1 MTNYACVKNIVS
13 LEIDVS
19 EKIDKENLKDFAFT
33 SLKLNNKNFSKN
45 DLIYINYIEEL
56 KQYQILLS
64 TNAHKYLFFQIFE
77 LFYDKEIKGLDLYLG
92 DDFFCLY
99 KDGLFYYYQA
109 IEISLSID
117 DFLEFINRKFNSKI
131 NNYIKI
137 EKDYLG
143 ELKEKY
149 LLKNTK
155 TTLKN
160 INIKND
166 NSFKFYLVYI
176 FLLLFS
182 SLYFYFNY
190 TDFFHKEEVVINEAL
205 HFEKLKNEYLF
216 VSVEN
221 DLNDI
226 LKNIKLYNLDL
237 VLFEYK
243 QNNIKLTLASKNKE
257 DLYQFLKEYKETLIS
272 SSILFDENKKIYE
285 MVAYAKSIK

>member
-33 SLKLNNKNFSKN
+33 SLKLNNKNFSNN

-64 TNAHKYLFFQIFE
+64 TNAHKYLLFQIFE

-137 EKDYLG
+137 EKDYLE

-190 TDFFHKEEVVINEAL
+190 TDFFHKEEVVINEEL
-205 HFEKLKNEYLF
+205 HFEKLKNDYLF
-216 VSVEN
+216 ASVEN

-226 LKNIKLYNLDL
+226 FKNIKLYNLDL

-272 SSILFDENKKIYE
+272 SSILFDENKKTYE

>member
-137 EKDYLG
+137 EKDYLE

-155 TTLKN
+155 TILKN

-190 TDFFHKEEVVINEAL
+190 TDFFHKEEVVINEEL
-205 HFEKLKNEYLF
+205 HFEKLKNDYLF

-226 LKNIKLYNLDL
+226 FKNIKLYNLDL

-257 DLYQFLKEYKETLIS
+257 VLYQFLKEYKETLIS
-272 SSILFDENKKIYE
+272 SSILFDENKKTYE

>member
-33 SLKLNNKNFSKN
+33 SLTLNNKNFSNN
-45 DLIYINYIEEL
+45 DLVYINYIEEL
-56 KQYQILLS
+56 KQYQIILS
-64 TNAHKYLFFQIFE
+64 TNAHKYLLFQIFE
-77 LFYDKEIKGLDLYLG
+77 LFYDKETKGLDLYLG

-137 EKDYLG
+137 EKDYLE

-182 SLYFYFNY
+182 FLYFYFNY
-190 TDFFHKEEVVINEAL
+190 TDFFHKEEGVINEEL
-205 HFEKLKNEYLF
+205 HFEKLKNDYLF

-226 LKNIKLYNLDL
+226 LKNIKIYNLDL
-237 VLFEYK
+237 VLLEYK

-257 DLYQFLKEYKETLIS
+257 NLYQFLKEYKENLIS
-272 SSILFDENKKIYE
+272 SSILFDENKKTYE

>member
-33 SLKLNNKNFSKN
+33 SLILNNKNFSKN

-137 EKDYLG
+137 EKDYLE

-155 TTLKN
+155 TILKN

-190 TDFFHKEEVVINEAL
+190 TDFFHKEEVVINEEL
-205 HFEKLKNEYLF
+205 HFEKLKNDYLF
-216 VSVEN
+216 ASVEN

-226 LKNIKLYNLDL
+226 FKNIKLYNLDL

-272 SSILFDENKKIYE
+272 SSILFDENKKTYE

>member
-56 KQYQILLS
+56 KQYQILLI
-64 TNAHKYLFFQIFE
+64 TNNHKYLLFQIFE

-99 KDGLFYYYQA
+99 KDGLFYYYQS

-137 EKDYLG
+137 EKDYLE

-190 TDFFHKEEVVINEAL
+190 TDFFHKEEVVINEEL
-205 HFEKLKNEYLF
+205 HFEKLKNDYLF
-216 VSVEN
+216 ASVEN

-226 LKNIKLYNLDL
+226 FKNIKLYNLDL

-272 SSILFDENKKIYE
+272 SSILFDENKKTYE

>member
-19 EKIDKENLKDFAFT
+19 ERIDKENLKDFAFT
-33 SLKLNNKNFSKN
+33 SLTLNNKNFSNN

-56 KQYQILLS
+56 KQYQILLI
-64 TNAHKYLFFQIFE
+64 TNNHKYLLFQIFE
-77 LFYDKEIKGLDLYLG
+77 LFYDKETKGLDLYLG

-99 KDGLFYYYQA
+99 KDGLFYYYQT
-109 IEISLSID
+109 IEMSLSID

-131 NNYIKI
+131 NNYIRI
-137 EKDYLG
+137 EKDYL
-143 ELKEKY
+143 EKLKEKY
-149 LLKNTK
+149 LFKNIK

-166 NSFKFYLVYI
+166 NSFKIYLLYI

-190 TDFFHKEEVVINEAL
+190 TDFYEKEELVINEEL
-205 HFEKLKNEYLF
+205 HFEKLKNDYLF

-226 LKNIKLYNLDL
+226 LKNIKIYNLDL
-237 VLFEYK
+237 VLLEYK

-257 DLYQFLKEYKETLIS
+257 NLYQFLKEYKENLIS
-272 SSILFDENKKIYE
+272 SSILFDENKKTYE

>member
-137 EKDYLG
+137 EKDYLE

-155 TTLKN
+155 TILKN

-190 TDFFHKEEVVINEAL
+190 TDFFHKEEVVINEEL
-205 HFEKLKNEYLF
+205 HFEKLKNDYLF

-226 LKNIKLYNLDL
+226 LLGRKE
-237 VLFEYK
+237 FG
-243 QNNIKLTLASKNKE
+243 QRAHSHLA
-257 DLYQFLKEYKETLIS
+257 T
-272 SSILFDENKKIYE
+272 
-285 MVAYAKSIK
+285 

>member
-33 SLKLNNKNFSKN
+33 SLKLNNKNFSNN

-56 KQYQILLS
+56 KQYQILLI
-64 TNAHKYLFFQIFE
+64 TNNHKYLLFQIFE

-137 EKDYLG
+137 EKDYLE

-190 TDFFHKEEVVINEAL
+190 TDFFHKEEVVINEEL
-205 HFEKLKNEYLF
+205 HFEKLKNDYLF

-226 LKNIKLYNLDL
+226 FKNIKLYNLDL

-257 DLYQFLKEYKETLIS
+257 NLYQFLKEYKETLIS
-272 SSILFDENKKIYE
+272 SSILFDENKKTYE

>member
-33 SLKLNNKNFSKN
+33 SLILNNKNFSKN

-137 EKDYLG
+137 EKDYLE

-155 TTLKN
+155 TILKN

-190 TDFFHKEEVVINEAL
+190 TDFFHKEEVVINEEL
-205 HFEKLKNEYLF
+205 HFEKLKNDYLF
-216 VSVEN
+216 ASVEN

-226 LKNIKLYNLDL
+226 FKNIKLYNLDL

-257 DLYQFLKEYKETLIS
+257 NLYQFLKEYKETLIS
-272 SSILFDENKKIYE
+272 SSILFDENKKTYE

>member
-33 SLKLNNKNFSKN
+33 SLILNNKNFSKN

-64 TNAHKYLFFQIFE
+64 TNAHKYLLFQIFE
-77 LFYDKEIKGLDLYLG
+77 LFYDKETKGLDLYLG

-99 KDGLFYYYQA
+99 NDGLFYYYQA

-137 EKDYLG
+137 EKDYLE

-155 TTLKN
+155 TILKN

-190 TDFFHKEEVVINEAL
+190 TDFFHKEEVVINEEL
-205 HFEKLKNEYLF
+205 HFEKLKNDYLF
-216 VSVEN
+216 ASVEN

-226 LKNIKLYNLDL
+226 FKNIKLYNLDL

-257 DLYQFLKEYKETLIS
+257 NLYQFLKEYKETLIS
-272 SSILFDENKKIYE
+272 SSILFDENKKTYE

>member
-33 SLKLNNKNFSKN
+33 SLTLNNKNFSNN

-56 KQYQILLS
+56 KQYQILLI
-64 TNAHKYLFFQIFE
+64 TNNHKYLLFQIFE
-77 LFYDKEIKGLDLYLG
+77 LFYDKETRGLDLYLG

-137 EKDYLG
+137 EKDYLE

-149 LLKNTK
+149 LLKNIK
-155 TTLKN
+155 ITLKN

-190 TDFFHKEEVVINEAL
+190 TDFYEKEEVVINEEL
-205 HFEKLKNEYLF
+205 HFEKLKNDYLF
-216 VSVEN
+216 ISVEN

-226 LKNIKLYNLDL
+226 LKNIKIYNLDL
-237 VLFEYK
+237 VLLEYK

-257 DLYQFLKEYKETLIS
+257 NLYQFLKEYKENLIS
-272 SSILFDENKKIYE
+272 SSILFDENKKTYE

>member
-33 SLKLNNKNFSKN
+33 SLKLNNKNFSNN

-137 EKDYLG
+137 EKDYLE

-155 TTLKN
+155 TILKN

-190 TDFFHKEEVVINEAL
+190 TDFFHKEEVVINEEL
-205 HFEKLKNEYLF
+205 HFEKLKNDYLF
-216 VSVEN
+216 ASVEN

-226 LKNIKLYNLDL
+226 FKNIKLYNLDL

-257 DLYQFLKEYKETLIS
+257 NLYQFLKEYKETLIS
-272 SSILFDENKKIYE
+272 SSILFDENKKTYE

>member
-33 SLKLNNKNFSKN
+33 SLILNNKNFSKN

-137 EKDYLG
+137 EKAYLE

-155 TTLKN
+155 TILKN

-190 TDFFHKEEVVINEAL
+190 TDFFHKEEVVINEEL
-205 HFEKLKNEYLF
+205 HFEKLKNDYLF

-272 SSILFDENKKIYE
+272 SSILFDENKKTYE

>member
-33 SLKLNNKNFSKN
+33 SLILNNKNFSKN

-77 LFYDKEIKGLDLYLG
+77 LFYDKETKGLDLYLG

-137 EKDYLG
+137 EKDYLE

-190 TDFFHKEEVVINEAL
+190 TDFFHKEEVVINEEL
-205 HFEKLKNEYLF
+205 HFEKLKNDYLF

-226 LKNIKLYNLDL
+226 FKNIKLYNLDL

-257 DLYQFLKEYKETLIS
+257 VLYQFLKEYKETLIS
-272 SSILFDENKKIYE
+272 SSILFDENKKTYE

>member
-117 DFLEFINRKFNSKI
+117 DF
-131 NNYIKI
+131 
-137 EKDYLG
+137 
-143 ELKEKY
+143 
-149 LLKNTK
+149 
-155 TTLKN
+155 
-160 INIKND
+160 
-166 NSFKFYLVYI
+166 
-176 FLLLFS
+176 
-182 SLYFYFNY
+182 
-190 TDFFHKEEVVINEAL
+190 
-205 HFEKLKNEYLF
+205 
-216 VSVEN
+216 
-221 DLNDI
+221 
-226 LKNIKLYNLDL
+226 
-237 VLFEYK
+237 
-243 QNNIKLTLASKNKE
+243 
-257 DLYQFLKEYKETLIS
+257 
-272 SSILFDENKKIYE
+272 
-285 MVAYAKSIK
+285 

>member
-1 MTNYACVKNIVS
+1 MTNYACVKNIIS

-33 SLKLNNKNFSKN
+33 SLKLNNKNFSNN

-137 EKDYLG
+137 EKDYLE

-155 TTLKN
+155 TILKN

-190 TDFFHKEEVVINEAL
+190 TDFFRKEEVVINEEL
-205 HFEKLKNEYLF
+205 HFEKLKNDYLF

-226 LKNIKLYNLDL
+226 FKNIKLYNLDL

-257 DLYQFLKEYKETLIS
+257 NLYQFLKEYKETLIS
-272 SSILFDENKKIYE
+272 SSILFDENKKTYE

>member
-33 SLKLNNKNFSKN
+33 SLKLNNKNFSNN

-137 EKDYLG
+137 EKDYLE

-190 TDFFHKEEVVINEAL
+190 TDFFHKEEVVINEEL
-205 HFEKLKNEYLF
+205 HFEKLKNDYLF

-226 LKNIKLYNLDL
+226 FKNIKLYNLDL

-257 DLYQFLKEYKETLIS
+257 VLYQFLKEYKETLIS
-272 SSILFDENKKIYE
+272 SSILFDENKKTYE

>member
-33 SLKLNNKNFSKN
+33 SLKLNNKNFSNN

-137 EKDYLG
+137 EKDYLE

-155 TTLKN
+155 TILKN

-190 TDFFHKEEVVINEAL
+190 TDFFHKEEVVINEEL
-205 HFEKLKNEYLF
+205 HFEKLKNDYLF

-226 LKNIKLYNLDL
+226 FKNIKLYNLDL

-272 SSILFDENKKIYE
+272 SSILFDENKKTYE

>member
-33 SLKLNNKNFSKN
+33 SLILNNKNFSKN

-137 EKDYLG
+137 EKAYLE

-155 TTLKN
+155 TILKN

-190 TDFFHKEEVVINEAL
+190 TDFFHKEEVVINEEL
-205 HFEKLKNEYLF
+205 HFEKLKNDYLF

-226 LKNIKLYNLDL
+226 FKNIKLYNLDL

-272 SSILFDENKKIYE
+272 SSILFDENKKTYE

>member
-33 SLKLNNKNFSKN
+33 SLKLNNKNFSNN

-137 EKDYLG
+137 EKDYLE

-155 TTLKN
+155 TILKN

-190 TDFFHKEEVVINEAL
+190 TDFFHKEEVVINEEL

-272 SSILFDENKKIYE
+272 SSILFDENKKTYE

>member
-33 SLKLNNKNFSKN
+33 SLKLNNKNFSNN

-137 EKDYLG
+137 EKDYLE

-155 TTLKN
+155 TILKN

-190 TDFFHKEEVVINEAL
+190 TDFFHKEEVVINEEL
-205 HFEKLKNEYLF
+205 HFEKLKNDYLF
-216 VSVEN
+216 ASVEN

-272 SSILFDENKKIYE
+272 SSILFDENKKTYE

>member
-33 SLKLNNKNFSKN
+33 SLTLNNKNFSNN

-56 KQYQILLS
+56 KQYQILLI
-64 TNAHKYLFFQIFE
+64 TNNHKYLLFQIFE
-77 LFYDKEIKGLDLYLG
+77 LFYDKETKGLDLYLG

-137 EKDYLG
+137 EKDYLE

-190 TDFFHKEEVVINEAL
+190 TDFYEKEEVVINEEL
-205 HFEKLKNEYLF
+205 HFEKLKNDYLF
-216 VSVEN
+216 ISVEN

-226 LKNIKLYNLDL
+226 LKNIKIYNLDL
-237 VLFEYK
+237 VLLEYK

-257 DLYQFLKEYKETLIS
+257 NLYQFLKEYKENLIS
-272 SSILFDENKKIYE
+272 SSILFDENKKTYE

>member
-33 SLKLNNKNFSKN
+33 SLILNNKNFSKN

-56 KQYQILLS
+56 KQYQIILS
-64 TNAHKYLFFQIFE
+64 TNAHKYLLFQIFE
-77 LFYDKEIKGLDLYLG
+77 LFYDKETKGLDLYLG

-137 EKDYLG
+137 EKDYIE

-155 TTLKN
+155 KTLKN

-190 TDFFHKEEVVINEAL
+190 TDFFHKEEVVINEEL
-205 HFEKLKNEYLF
+205 HFEKLKNDYLF
-216 VSVEN
+216 ASVEN

-226 LKNIKLYNLDL
+226 FKNIKLYNLDL

-257 DLYQFLKEYKETLIS
+257 VLYQFLKEYKETLIS
-272 SSILFDENKKIYE
+272 SSILFDENKKTYE